1 MSRIRQYFS
10 FWYLLVLMI
19 LLALLPACD
28 SGSVP
33 KKIKV
38 ATDATL
44 VPMSFMNDQNQI
56 DGFDRA
62 LMEAIAKEAGLELEM
77 VNVEWAG
84 LLGGLT
90 TGKYDAAI
98 SSITILEERQTE
110 NGVQHALPEKRPGYC
125 RAQKNA
131 RGGYDGRPAKQKYG
145 GGGAT
150 RDTAYFFLKDHP
162 AIRNVG
168 YESYG
173 HAVQDLIKGELDAV
187 LGESTGTLYYKRKE
201 KPVFDKIKM
210 VGEILTN
217 EYYGIA
223 VRKDNPALL
232 QALNKA
238 LKTLLANGTVKRS
251 ASAMGPRPGGGDPR
265 SQRNAADRMSR
276 ARPGANILLAPPCR
290 RGNEVRF
297 RNLGLYKSL
306 L

>member
-1 MSRIRQYFS
+1 MFRVQQHSILS
-10 FWYLLVLMI
+10 FLLFLVL
-19 LLALLPACD
+19 LPGLFPACGPD

-33 KKIKV
+33 KKITV

-62 LMEAIAKEAGLELEM
+62 LMETIAKEAGLELEM

-98 SSITILEERQTE
+98 SSITILEERQKKMGFSTPYLKSGLSIVVRKE
-110 NGVQHALPEKRPGYC
+110 TGGVATMEDLQNKNMLVG
-125 RAQKNA
+125 AQ
-131 RGGYDGRPAKQKYG
+131 RG
-145 GGGAT
+145 T
-150 RDTAYFFLKDHP
+150 TAYFFLKDHP
-162 AIRNVG
+162 AIRNMG

-173 HAVQDLIKGELDAV
+173 HAVLDLIKGELDAV

-201 KPVFDKIKM
+201 KPVFHKIKM

-232 QALNKA
+232 KVLNKA
-238 LKTLLANGTVKRS
+238 LKTLLANGTVARLHEQWDL
-251 ASAMGPRPGGGDPR
+251 G
-265 SQRNAADRMSR
+265 QAAVI
-276 ARPGANILLAPPCR
+276 PAP
-290 RGNEVRF
+290 NETPF
-297 RNLGLYKSL
+297 AG
-306 L
+306 

>member
-1 MSRIRQYFS
+1 MFRTQQHFS
-10 FWYLLVLMI
+10 FWYSLLLII
-19 LLALLPACD
+19 LLALLPACGPD
-28 SGSVP
+28 SGNVSI
-33 KKIKV
+33 KIKV

-98 SSITILEERQTE
+98 SSITILEERQKKMGFSTPYLKSGLAIVVRKE
-110 NGVQHALPEKRPGYC
+110 TTGVATMDDLL
-125 RAQKNA
+125 QKNMMVGA
-131 RGGYDGRPAKQKYG
+131 QRG
-145 GGGAT
+145 T
-150 RDTAYFFLKDHP
+150 TAYFLLKDHP
-162 AIRNVG
+162 AIRNIG

-187 LGESTGTLYYKRKE
+187 LGESTGTLYYKNKD
-201 KPVFDKIKM
+201 KPVFDKIKI

-217 EYYGIA
+217 ELYGIA

-232 QALNKA
+232 QAIDKS
-238 LKTLLANGTVKRS
+238 LKTLLANGTVKRLHQQWDL
-251 ASAMGPRPGGGDPR
+251 G
-265 SQRNAADRMSR
+265 QAAIIP
-276 ARPGANILLAPPCR
+276 APNEAPPT
-290 RGNEVRF
+290 G
-297 RNLGLYKSL
+297 
-306 L
+306 

>member
-1 MSRIRQYFS
+1 MFRIQQHFS
-10 FWYLLVLMI
+10 FWHLFLLI
-19 LLALLPACD
+19 LLLGLLSACD

-33 KKIKV
+33 KKIRV

-62 LMEAIAKEAGLELEM
+62 LMEAIAKEAGLDLEM
-77 VNVEWAG
+77 VNVEWTG

-98 SSITILEERQTE
+98 SSITILEERQKKMKFSMPYLKSGLSIVVRKETK
-110 NGVQHALPEKRPGYC
+110 GVSTLEDLQNKNMVVG
-125 RAQKNA
+125 AQ
-131 RGGYDGRPAKQKYG
+131 RG
-145 GGGAT
+145 T
-150 RDTAYFFLKDHP
+150 TAYFFLKDRP
-162 AIRNVG
+162 AIRNMG

-201 KPVFDKIKM
+201 KPVFEKIKM

-223 VRKDNPALL
+223 VRQDNPALL
-232 QALNKA
+232 KALDKA
-238 LKTLLANGTVKRS
+238 LKTLLANGTVERLHQQWDL
-251 ASAMGPRPGGGDPR
+251 G
-265 SQRNAADRMSR
+265 QAAII
-276 ARPGANILLAPPCR
+276 PAPDETPPT
-290 RGNEVRF
+290 G
-297 RNLGLYKSL
+297 
-306 L
+306 

>member
-1 MSRIRQYFS
+1 MFRTQQYFS
-10 FWYLLVLMI
+10 FWYLLLLII
-19 LLALLPACD
+19 LLAPLPACGPD

-44 VPMSFMNDQNQI
+44 VPMSFMNDQNRI

-98 SSITILEERQTE
+98 SSITILEERQKKMGFSTPYLKSGLSIVVRKE
-110 NGVQHALPEKRPGYC
+110 TGGVATMEDLQNKNMMVG
-125 RAQKNA
+125 AQ
-131 RGGYDGRPAKQKYG
+131 RG
-145 GGGAT
+145 T
-150 RDTAYFFLKDHP
+150 TAYFFLKDHP
-162 AIRNVG
+162 AIRNMG

-173 HAVQDLIKGELDAV
+173 HAVLDLIKGELDAV
-187 LGESTGTLYYKRKE
+187 LGESTGTLYYKNKD
-201 KPVFDKIKM
+201 KPVFEKIKM

-232 QALNKA
+232 QAIDKS
-238 LKTLLANGTVKRS
+238 LKSLLANGTVERLHQQWDLGQ
-251 ASAMGPRPGGGDPR
+251 AAIIPTPGEI
-265 SQRNAADRMSR
+265 SSTQ
-276 ARPGANILLAPPCR
+276 
-290 RGNEVRF
+290 
-297 RNLGLYKSL
+297 
-306 L
+306 

>member
-1 MSRIRQYFS
+1 MMFRFS
-10 FWYLLVLMI
+10 MRFAALKTFGLLI
-19 LLALLPACD
+19 LIMGLSACD
-28 SGSVP
+28 SKSSGPST
-33 KKIKV
+33 KIKV

-44 VPMSFMNDQNQI
+44 VPMSFINDQNQI

-62 LMEAIAKEAGLELEM
+62 LMEAIAKKADLDVEF

-98 SSITILEERQTE
+98 SSITILEDR
-110 NGVQHALPEKRPGYC
+110 
-125 RAQKNA
+125 
-131 RGGYDGRPAKQKYG
+131 KQKMAFSVPYLKSG
-145 GGGAT
+145 LSIVVRRETEGVSSMKDLQEKDMIVGAQRGT
-150 RDTAYFFLKDHP
+150 TAYFFLKDHP

-187 LGESTGTLYYKRKE
+187 IGESTGTLYYKNKD
-201 KPVFDKIKM
+201 KPVFEKIKM

-232 QALNKA
+232 NKLDLALKA
-238 LKTLLANGTVKRS
+238 LLTDGTVQKLH
-251 ASAMGPRPGGGDPR
+251 D
-265 SQRNAADRMSR
+265 QW
-276 ARPGANILLAPPCR
+276 
-290 RGNEVRF
+290 
-297 RNLGLYKSL
+297 NLGRAAMIPDPGEAPTTG
-306 L
+306 

>member
-1 MSRIRQYFS
+1 MLQIQK
-10 FWYLLVLMI
+10 YLNLRHLFLLMI
-19 LLALLPACD
+19 LSGLLTACGPD

-33 KKIKV
+33 NKIRV

-44 VPMSFMNDQNQI
+44 VPMSFINDQNQI

-98 SSITILEERQTE
+98 SSITVMEER
-110 NGVQHALPEKRPGYC
+110 
-125 RAQKNA
+125 
-131 RGGYDGRPAKQKYG
+131 KQKMAFSLPYLKSG
-145 GGGAT
+145 LAIVVRKETKGVSTMDDLLKKNMVVGAQRGT
-150 RDTAYFFLKDHP
+150 TAYFFLKDHP
-162 AIRNVG
+162 AIRNMG

-232 QALNKA
+232 KTLDKA
-238 LKTLLANGTVKRS
+238 LKTLLANGTVERLHQQWDL
-251 ASAMGPRPGGGDPR
+251 G
-265 SQRNAADRMSR
+265 QAAIIPS
-276 ARPGANILLAPPCR
+276 PNETPPT
-290 RGNEVRF
+290 G
-297 RNLGLYKSL
+297 
-306 L
+306 

>member
-1 MSRIRQYFS
+1 MSLYPRIS
-10 FWYLLVLMI
+10 SLITVLLLTLLMG
-19 LLALLPACD
+19 LLPACD
-28 SGSVP
+28 PDSGSIS

-44 VPMSFMNDQNQI
+44 VPMSFMNDQNQV
-56 DGFDRA
+56 DGFDRS
-62 LMEAIAKEAGLELEM
+62 LMEAIAKEAGLEIEW

-98 SSITILEERQTE
+98 SSITILEERKQKMAFSAPYLKSGLAIVVRKET
-110 NGVQHALPEKRPGYC
+110 NGVATMDDLLKKNMVVG
-125 RAQKNA
+125 AQ
-131 RGGYDGRPAKQKYG
+131 RG
-145 GGGAT
+145 T
-150 RDTAYFFLKDHP
+150 TAYFYLNDHP
-162 AIRNVG
+162 AIRNMG

-187 LGESTGTLYYKRKE
+187 LGESTGTLYYKNKD

-232 QALNKA
+232 QAIDKS
-238 LKTLLANGTVKRS
+238 LKSLLANGTVEQLHKKWDLGQAAVIPS
-251 ASAMGPRPGGGDPR
+251 PGE
-265 SQRNAADRMSR
+265 
-276 ARPGANILLAPPCR
+276 APPA
-290 RGNEVRF
+290 G
-297 RNLGLYKSL
+297 K
-306 L
+306 

>member
-1 MSRIRQYFS
+1 MSRTQQHSILS
-10 FWYLLVLMI
+10 FLLFLI
-19 LLALLPACD
+19 LLLGLFPACVPD

-33 KKIKV
+33 NKIIV

-62 LMEAIAKEAGLELEM
+62 LMEAIAQKAGIELEM

-98 SSITILEERQTE
+98 SSITILEERQKKMGFSTPYLKSGLSIVVRKE
-110 NGVQHALPEKRPGYC
+110 TGGVATMEDLQNKNMLVG
-125 RAQKNA
+125 AQ
-131 RGGYDGRPAKQKYG
+131 RG
-145 GGGAT
+145 T
-150 RDTAYFFLKDHP
+150 TAYFFLKDHP
-162 AIRNVG
+162 AIRNIG

-173 HAVQDLIKGELDAV
+173 HAVLDLIKGELDAV
-187 LGESTGTLYYKRKE
+187 VGESTGTLYYKNKD

-223 VRKDNPALL
+223 VRKDNPDLL

-238 LKTLLANGTVKRS
+238 LKTLLANGTVKRLHQQWDL
-251 ASAMGPRPGGGDPR
+251 G
-265 SQRNAADRMSR
+265 QAAVI
-276 ARPGANILLAPPCR
+276 PAP
-290 RGNEVRF
+290 NETPAA
-297 RNLGLYKSL
+297 G
-306 L
+306 

>member
-1 MSRIRQYFS
+1 MSQIQRLFNTGSALFLIIAS
-10 FWYLLVLMI
+10 FLLS
-19 LLALLPACD
+19 ACD
-28 SGSVP
+28 SGSVSE
-33 KKIKV
+33 KIKV

-44 VPMSFMNDQNQI
+44 VPMSFMNDQNKI
-56 DGFDRA
+56 DGFDKA
-62 LMEAIAKEAGLELEM
+62 LMEAIAKEAGLGLEM

-98 SSITILEERQTE
+98 SSITILEERQQKMAFTMPYLKSGLAIVVGKE
-110 NGVQHALPEKRPGYC
+110 TDGVTTMDDLQKKNMLVG
-125 RAQKNA
+125 AQ
-131 RGGYDGRPAKQKYG
+131 RG
-145 GGGAT
+145 T
-150 RDTAYFFLKDHP
+150 TAYFYLKDHP
-162 AIRNVG
+162 AIRNMG

-232 QALNKA
+232 KKLNAA
-238 LKTLLANGTVKRS
+238 LKTLLTNGTVKKLHEQWDL
-251 ASAMGPRPGGGDPR
+251 G
-265 SQRNAADRMSR
+265 QAAIIP
-276 ARPGANILLAPPCR
+276 APNEAPPT
-290 RGNEVRF
+290 G
-297 RNLGLYKSL
+297 
-306 L
+306 

>member
-1 MSRIRQYFS
+1 MFRTQQYFS
-10 FWYLLVLMI
+10 FWYLLLLII
-19 LLALLPACD
+19 LLAPLSACGPD

-98 SSITILEERQTE
+98 SSITILEERQKKMGFSTPYLKSGLSIVVRKE
-110 NGVQHALPEKRPGYC
+110 TKGVATMEDLQNKNMLVG
-125 RAQKNA
+125 AQ
-131 RGGYDGRPAKQKYG
+131 RG
-145 GGGAT
+145 T
-150 RDTAYFFLKDHP
+150 TAYFFLKDHP
-162 AIRNVG
+162 AIRNMG

-173 HAVQDLIKGELDAV
+173 HAVLDLIKGELDAV
-187 LGESTGTLYYKRKE
+187 LGESTGTLYYKNKD
-201 KPVFDKIKM
+201 KPVFEKIKM

-232 QALNKA
+232 QAIDKS
-238 LKTLLANGTVKRS
+238 LKSLLANGTVERLHQQWDLGQ
-251 ASAMGPRPGGGDPR
+251 AAIIPAPGE
-265 SQRNAADRMSR
+265 MS
-276 ARPGANILLAPPCR
+276 
-290 RGNEVRF
+290 
-297 RNLGLYKSL
+297 STQ
-306 L
+306 

>member
-1 MSRIRQYFS
+1 MLRIQIS
-10 FWYLLVLMI
+10 FNLRHLFLLII
-19 LLALLPACD
+19 LSGLLSACGPD
-28 SGSVP
+28 SGNVP
-33 KKIKV
+33 NTIRV

-44 VPMSFMNDQNQI
+44 VPMSFINDQNQI

-98 SSITILEERQTE
+98 SSITVLEER
-110 NGVQHALPEKRPGYC
+110 
-125 RAQKNA
+125 
-131 RGGYDGRPAKQKYG
+131 KQKMSFSLPYLKSG
-145 GGGAT
+145 LAIVVRKETKGVSTMDDLLKNSMVVGAQRGT
-150 RDTAYFFLKDHP
+150 TAYFFLKDHP
-162 AIRNVG
+162 AIRNMG

-232 QALNKA
+232 KTLDKA
-238 LKTLLANGTVKRS
+238 LKTLLANGTVKRLHQQWDL
-251 ASAMGPRPGGGDPR
+251 G
-265 SQRNAADRMSR
+265 QAAII
-276 ARPGANILLAPPCR
+276 PAPDETPLS
-290 RGNEVRF
+290 G
-297 RNLGLYKSL
+297 
-306 L
+306 

>member
-1 MSRIRQYFS
+1 MSRTQPRFNFLLFLS
-10 FWYLLVLMI
+10 LTFLLVLF
-19 LLALLPACD
+19 PACGPD
-28 SGSVP
+28 SGSGS

-56 DGFDRA
+56 DGFDRE
-62 LMEAIAKEAGLELEM
+62 LMEAIAQEAGFKLEM
-77 VNVEWAG
+77 VNVEWTG

-98 SSITILEERQTE
+98 SSITILEERKQNMGFTVPYLKSGLSIVVRKE
-110 NGVQHALPEKRPGYC
+110 TDGVATLDDLQEKNMIVG
-125 RAQKNA
+125 AQ
-131 RGGYDGRPAKQKYG
+131 RG
-145 GGGAT
+145 T
-150 RDTAYFFLKDHP
+150 TAYFFLKDHP

-187 LGESTGTLYYKRKE
+187 LGESTGTLYFKNKE

-223 VRKDNPALL
+223 VRKDNPSLRQVL
-232 QALNKA
+232 DNA
-238 LKTLLANGTVKRS
+238 LKVLLANGTVEQLHKKWDLGKAAIIPS
-251 ASAMGPRPGGGDPR
+251 PGEKPATG
-265 SQRNAADRMSR
+265 
-276 ARPGANILLAPPCR
+276 
-290 RGNEVRF
+290 
-297 RNLGLYKSL
+297 
-306 L
+306 

>member
-1 MSRIRQYFS
+1 MPRTHQHFK
-10 FWYLLVLMI
+10 LLLLLALI
-19 LLALLPACD
+19 LLLSLLPACGPD
-28 SGSVP
+28 SGKIS
-33 KKIKV
+33 KKIRV

-98 SSITILEERQTE
+98 SSITILEERRQKMAFTIPYLKSGLSIAVRKE
-110 NGVQHALPEKRPGYC
+110 TQGVTTMDDLLKKNMMVG
-125 RAQKNA
+125 AQ
-131 RGGYDGRPAKQKYG
+131 RG
-145 GGGAT
+145 T
-150 RDTAYFFLKDHP
+150 TAYFFLKDHP
-162 AIRNVG
+162 AIRNLG

-223 VRKDNPALL
+223 VRKDNPALRQVL
-232 QALNKA
+232 DNT
-238 LKTLLANGTVKRS
+238 LKVLLANGTVEQLHKKWDLGQAAIIPAPNESPS
-251 ASAMGPRPGGGDPR
+251 A
-265 SQRNAADRMSR
+265 
-276 ARPGANILLAPPCR
+276 
-290 RGNEVRF
+290 
-297 RNLGLYKSL
+297 K
-306 L
+306 

>member
-1 MSRIRQYFS
+1 MF
-10 FWYLLVLMI
+10 LLMI
-19 LLALLPACD
+19 LSGLLSACSPD
-28 SGSVP
+28 SGNVP
-33 KKIKV
+33 NKIRV

-44 VPMSFMNDQNQI
+44 VPMSFMNDKNQI

-62 LMEAIAKEAGLELEM
+62 LMGAVAKEAGLELEM

-98 SSITILEERQTE
+98 SSITILEERQQKMAFSIPYLKSGLAIVVRKETT
-110 NGVQHALPEKRPGYC
+110 GVSTMDDLLKKNMMVG
-125 RAQKNA
+125 AQ
-131 RGGYDGRPAKQKYG
+131 RG
-145 GGGAT
+145 T
-150 RDTAYFFLKDHP
+150 TAYFFLKDHP
-162 AIRNVG
+162 AIRNLG

-223 VRKDNPALL
+223 IRKDNPDLL
-232 QALNKA
+232 KTLNKA
-238 LKTLLANGTVKRS
+238 LKTLLANGTVKKLHQQWDLGQAAIIPS
-251 ASAMGPRPGGGDPR
+251 PGE
-265 SQRNAADRMSR
+265 
-276 ARPGANILLAPPCR
+276 APPT
-290 RGNEVRF
+290 G
-297 RNLGLYKSL
+297 
-306 L
+306 

>member
-1 MSRIRQYFS
+1 MRRNQRLSNVLFLLFIIFS
-10 FWYLLVLMI
+10 GLFS
-19 LLALLPACD
+19 ACGPD
-28 SGSVP
+28 SSSTP

-44 VPMSFMNDQNQI
+44 VPMSFINDENQI

-62 LMEAIAKEAGLELEM
+62 LMEAVAKEAGLELEM

-98 SSITILEERQTE
+98 SSITVLEER
-110 NGVQHALPEKRPGYC
+110 
-125 RAQKNA
+125 
-131 RGGYDGRPAKQKYG
+131 KQKMAFTAPYLKSG
-145 GGGAT
+145 LAIVVRKETKGVATLDDLQKKNMMVGAQRGT
-150 RDTAYFFLKDHP
+150 TAYFLLKDHP
-162 AIRNVG
+162 AIRNLG

-173 HAVQDLIKGELDAV
+173 HAVQDLVKGELDAV

-232 QALNKA
+232 KALNKA
-238 LKTLLANGTVKRS
+238 LKNLLTNGTVKQLHQQWDL
-251 ASAMGPRPGGGDPR
+251 G
-265 SQRNAADRMSR
+265 QAAII
-276 ARPGANILLAPPCR
+276 PAP
-290 RGNEVRF
+290 NETPPA
-297 RNLGLYKSL
+297 G
-306 L
+306 

>member
-1 MSRIRQYFS
+1 MFRRPQYFS
-10 FWYLLVLMI
+10 LWSLLLLMI
-19 LLALLPACD
+19 PLVLLPACNPD
-28 SGSVP
+28 SGGVS

-44 VPMSFMNDQNQI
+44 VPMSFMNDQNQV

-62 LMEAIAKEAGLELEM
+62 LMEAIAKEAGLEIEM
-77 VNVEWAG
+77 INVEWAG

-98 SSITILEERQTE
+98 SSITILEERKQKMAFSEPYLKSGLSIVVRKET
-110 NGVQHALPEKRPGYC
+110 NGVATMDDLL
-125 RAQKNA
+125 QKNMMVGA
-131 RGGYDGRPAKQKYG
+131 QRG
-145 GGGAT
+145 T
-150 RDTAYFFLKDHP
+150 TAYFYINDHP

-187 LGESTGTLYYKRKE
+187 LGESTGTLYYKNKD

-223 VRKDNPALL
+223 MRKDNPAL
-232 QALNKA
+232 AKAINTA
-238 LKTLLANGTVKRS
+238 LKTLLANGTVESLHQQWDLGK
-251 ASAMGPRPGGGDPR
+251 
-265 SQRNAADRMSR
+265 AAVIPS
-276 ARPGANILLAPPCR
+276 PNKKPPT
-290 RGNEVRF
+290 G
-297 RNLGLYKSL
+297 
-306 L
+306 

>member
-1 MSRIRQYFS
+1 MFRPQQHFS
-10 FWYLLVLMI
+10 FWYFLSLMV
-19 LLALLPACD
+19 LLALLPACGPD

-33 KKIKV
+33 KNIKV

-44 VPMSFMNDQNQI
+44 VPMSFMNDRNQV

-62 LMEAIAKEAGLELEM
+62 LMEAIAKQAGFEIEM
-77 VNVEWAG
+77 INVEWAG

-98 SSITILEERQTE
+98 SSITILEERQKKMGFSTPYLKSGLAIVVRKE
-110 NGVQHALPEKRPGYC
+110 TKGVATMDDLLKKNMMVG
-125 RAQKNA
+125 AQ
-131 RGGYDGRPAKQKYG
+131 RG
-145 GGGAT
+145 T
-150 RDTAYFFLKDHP
+150 TAYFYLKDHP

-187 LGESTGTLYYKRKE
+187 LGESTGTLYYKNKD
-201 KPVFDKIKM
+201 KPVFEKIKL

-232 QALNKA
+232 QAIDKSLQS
-238 LKTLLANGTVKRS
+238 LLANGTVEQLHKKWDLGQ
-251 ASAMGPRPGGGDPR
+251 AAVIPAPGE
-265 SQRNAADRMSR
+265 
-276 ARPGANILLAPPCR
+276 APPT
-290 RGNEVRF
+290 G
-297 RNLGLYKSL
+297 
-306 L
+306 